1 MAELTKI
8 DPKDLLDH
16 FDPMKEKGV
25 IDDDIKLKGFKDEAD
40 LMANGTAEDKE
51 FLQKQKDML
60 VKVQDRHDNME
71 SWLNLVNSLVDK
83 VNELKVRLDTLE
95 KNP

>member
-8 DPKDLLDH
+8 DPPDLLGQVDSAKNLQRIVD
-16 FDPMKEKGV
+16 F
-25 IDDDIKLKGFKDEAD
+25 IKLKGFKDEAD